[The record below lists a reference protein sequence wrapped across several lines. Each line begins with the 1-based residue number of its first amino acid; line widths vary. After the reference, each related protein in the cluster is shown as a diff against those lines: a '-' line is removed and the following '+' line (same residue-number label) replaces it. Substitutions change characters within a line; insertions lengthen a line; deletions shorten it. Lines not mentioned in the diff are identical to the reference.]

1 MDLQFGNFID
11 NPYEIIQ
18 WTIKHRLDREEKV
31 FKKLSKLG
39 ATGINRL
46 LISVYNDVNPK
57 LLPIAK
63 WSLEAHLIKL
73 IEDERVVLEKGKY
86 RSLED

>member
-1 MDLQFGNFID
+1 MVITLIILTKLLSGLFNF
-11 NPYEIIQ
+11 E
-18 WTIKHRLDREEKV
+18 LDREEKV

-86 RSLED
+86 RSLKD

>member
-1 MDLQFGNFID
+1 M
-11 NPYEIIQ
+11 
-18 WTIKHRLDREEKV
+18 
-31 FKKLSKLG
+31 LG